1 MTMRKAEGGR
11 QKAKRQ
17 AWCFCLLPFAFC
29 LVASAAQAQAADGPF
44 IVIPFDNPTQEARL
58 AWMREGAAILLTD
71 ALSAAGAPV
80 IEREE
85 RLQAFD
91 RLQLPAH
98 ATLSRASTIRVG
110 EALAASAVVSGTMLM
125 DGDQLTVRA
134 RVVRLDSGRLLPEV
148 VATGPLT
155 DLFNVFGRLAQQI
168 HNTPASPALTNDRF
182 APSPQVFELY
192 VKGLVAETPATARGF
207 LEQAL
212 KAAPRFDRVR
222 LALWDLHS
230 EADEHQRALD
240 LVSAITKDS
249 TLFREGRFRRALS
262 LMDLKRHDDALN
274 TLRAMQSES
283 PSAPVANAIGVAELR
298 RTATHEPGRA
308 TYYFSQASELDPT
321 DGDLFFNLGYSY
333 WLDKDARAAM
343 YWLREAVRR
352 DPGDGDAHFILGV
365 ALQQTGAA
373 TEATREREL
382 AERLSSKYKGWQAKA
397 GTGDPIPRGLERL
410 HEELMPARARV
421 DNVISN
427 AGQRDQEKLAAFHLD
442 AGRRA
447 FEREADREAVAE
459 LRRALYLSP
468 YLAEAHLLLG
478 RVYLRG
484 GRAAD
489 AVEALKIALWSE
501 ATVPAHLLLAEAFL
515 QIQDQAA
522 ARAEIERALALD
534 PKSAEA
540 LALKARLGGPPND
553 PPHDAKSAS
562 WGPRDAESSRGPRDG
577 PW

>member
-1 MTMRKAEGGR
+1 MK
-11 QKAKRQ
+11 
-17 AWCFCLLPFAFC
+17 AWCFCLLPFALC
-29 LVASAAQAQAADGPF
+29 LLALCLPPSAAQAQAADDPL
-44 IVIPFDNPTQEARL
+44 IVIPFDNPSQEARL

-71 ALSAAGAPV
+71 VLTAAGAPV

-125 DGDQLTVRA
+125 DGDQLAVRA
-134 RVVRLDSGRLLPEV
+134 RVVRLDTGRLLPEV

-155 DLFNVFGRLAQQI
+155 DLFNVFARLAQQI
-168 HNTPASPALTNDRF
+168 RHTPEPPALANDRF

-192 VKGLVAETPATARGF
+192 VKGLVAETPSTARGF

-230 EADEHQRALD
+230 EADQHERALD

-274 TLRAMQSES
+274 TLRAMQAES
-283 PSAPVANAIGVAELR
+283 PSATVANAIGVAELR
-298 RTATHEPGRA
+298 RAATHEPGRA

-321 DGDLFFNLGYSY
+321 DGDLFFNLGYAY
-333 WLDKDARAAM
+333 WLDKDVRAAI

-365 ALQQTGAA
+365 ALQQTGAT

-382 AERLSSKYKGWQAKA
+382 AERLSSKYKGWQPKA
-397 GTGDPIPRGLERL
+397 GTADPIPRGLERL
-410 HEELMPARARV
+410 HEELIPARARV
-421 DNVISN
+421 DDVISS
-427 AGQRDQEKLAAFHLD
+427 AGQRDQAKLAAFHLD
-442 AGRRA
+442 AARRA
-447 FEREADREAVAE
+447 FEREADREAADE

-478 RVYLRG
+478 RVHLRG
-484 GRAAD
+484 GRAAE

-501 ATVPAHLLLAEAFL
+501 ATVPAHLALAEAFL
-515 QIQDQAA
+515 QVQDHAA
-522 ARAEIERALALD
+522 ARAEVDRALDLD

-540 LALKARLGGPPND
+540 LALKARLGG
-553 PPHDAKSAS
+553 
-562 WGPRDAESSRGPRDG
+562 G

>member
-1 MTMRKAEGGR
+1 MNQKARSGR
-11 QKAKRQ
+11 QKGERKALV
-17 AWCFCLLPFAFC
+17 FCLVPLAFC
-29 LVASAAQAQAADGPF
+29 LATVPALAQEPADAPV
-44 IVIPFDNPTQEARL
+44 IVLPFDNPSQVARL
-58 AWMREGAAILLTD
+58 SWMREGAAILLTD
-71 ALSAAGAPV
+71 VLAAAGAPI

-91 RLQLPAH
+91 RLQLPAY
-98 ATLSRASTIRVG
+98 ATLSRASTIRIG
-110 EALAASAVVSGTMLM
+110 EALGASAVVSGTMLM

-148 VATGPLT
+148 SATGPLG

-168 HNTPASPALTNDRF
+168 RHTAAPPVLTNDRF
-182 APSPQVFELY
+182 ATTPQVFELY
-192 VKGLVAETPATARGF
+192 VKGLVAETPSTARGF

-222 LALWDLHS
+222 IALWDLHS

-240 LVSAITKDS
+240 VVSAITKES

-274 TLRAMQSES
+274 TLRAMQAES

-308 TYYFSQASELDPT
+308 TYYFSQASELDPM
-321 DGDLFFNLGYSY
+321 DGDLFFNLGYAY
-333 WLDKDARAAM
+333 WLDKDARAAI

-365 ALQQTGAA
+365 ALQQTGSA

-397 GTGDPIPRGLERL
+397 GTGDPVPRGLERL

-421 DNVISN
+421 DNVIST
-427 AGQRDQEKLAAFHLD
+427 AGQRDQEKLAAHHLD

-447 FEREADREAVAE
+447 YQREADREAIDE

-478 RVYLRG
+478 RLYLRG
-484 GRAAD
+484 GRAPD

-501 ATVPAHLLLAEAFL
+501 ATVPAHLALAEAFL
-515 QIQDQAA
+515 QVQDQAA
-522 ARAEIERALALD
+522 ARAEVERALALD
-534 PKSAEA
+534 PASAEA
-540 LALKARLGGPPND
+540 LALKVKLGG
-553 PPHDAKSAS
+553 
-562 WGPRDAESSRGPRDG
+562 G